1 MPGSQR
7 SFPGINICIYLTKNL
22 VPQLYPLLLNP
33 VFEFILGISGPFGV
47 GACFESFGLSI
58 ALELLIFSRLLYI
71 WIEKTWPLEVMSFL
85 FGMSLRGFSSLHCS
99 LPYIQSWGMLL
110 QRGCIYK
117 LEFYHCKIILG
128 GNDRQQYN
136 CNNNQ
141 CCSLIKSLLK
151 SGILVLETAL
161 GLALWLSWLHYITL
175 SR

>member
-1 MPGSQR
+1 MHFINR
-7 SFPGINICIYLTKNL
+7 SEAKEKARRPNCRAL
-22 VPQLYPLLLNP
+22 
-33 VFEFILGISGPFGV
+33 
-47 GACFESFGLSI
+47 SFW
-58 ALELLIFSRLLYI
+58 YV
-71 WIEKTWPLEVMSFL
+71 IE
-85 FGMSLRGFSSLHCS
+85 RFSSLHCS

-141 CCSLIKSLLK
+141 CCSLIKFLLK

-161 GLALWLSWLHYITL
+161 GLAL
-175 SR
+175 

>member
-1 MPGSQR
+1 MHNAQKSDGRRQ
-7 SFPGINICIYLTKNL
+7 
-22 VPQLYPLLLNP
+22 
-33 VFEFILGISGPFGV
+33 
-47 GACFESFGLSI
+47 
-58 ALELLIFSRLLYI
+58 
-71 WIEKTWPLEVMSFL
+71 EKTRHENVVLFP

-141 CCSLIKSLLK
+141 CCSLIKFLLK

-161 GLALWLSWLHYITL
+161 GLAL
-175 SR
+175 

>member
-1 MPGSQR
+1 MISKKHG
-7 SFPGINICIYLTKNL
+7 KNRA
-22 VPQLYPLLLNP
+22 
-33 VFEFILGISGPFGV
+33 F
-47 GACFESFGLSI
+47 CFW
-58 ALELLIFSRLLYI
+58 YV
-71 WIEKTWPLEVMSFL
+71 IE
-85 FGMSLRGFSSLHCS
+85 RFSSLHCS

-161 GLALWLSWLHYITL
+161 GLALWLSHGSVNKKMVNLWINYALKSVQSGQVYVYCRLAVLDQLLDRFTCWCGRLDGWMTDRNQGRYIQSIVKTK
-175 SR
+175 